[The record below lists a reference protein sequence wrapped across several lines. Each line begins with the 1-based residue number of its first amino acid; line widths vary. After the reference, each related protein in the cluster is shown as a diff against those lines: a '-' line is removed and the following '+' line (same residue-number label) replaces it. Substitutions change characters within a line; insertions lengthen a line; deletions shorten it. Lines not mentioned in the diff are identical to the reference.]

1 MIEIIVVIVGA
12 ENFQPL
18 RFLAG
23 KNKNDFYK
31 LGT

>member
-1 MIEIIVVIVGA
+1 MIEIIVIIVGA
-12 ENFQPL
+12 DNFQPL

-23 KNKNDFYK
+23 KNKDDYYK